1 MNQSCLQTMLCSGS
15 TLAAFI
21 QVECMASYSS
31 AVTVYSSGSSTS
43 KATVRSAS
51 LLTMQPFS
59 TESRGNLRSSVSAF
73 NTFLMIVV
81 FFFLQII

>member
-1 MNQSCLQTMLCSGS
+1 MLCSGS

-43 KATVRSAS
+43 KATVRAAS

-59 TESRGNLRSSVSAF
+59 TASSGNLLSSVAAF
-73 NTFLMIVV
+73 ITFFILASV
-81 FFFLQII
+81 